1 MTTELYLASEQAIHT
16 PQVEALNDK
25 LFGLDRHTKTV
36 ARFRDGVDPIAPL
49 CLVALNRADQ
59 RVKGS
64 IRYWPVKVGSTEL
77 IMLGPV
83 CVDTGWQG
91 KGIAGALISTSL
103 EIAALHGHS
112 GVILKC
118 NSEDKFAVYAKHGFS
133 CEAASGLVLPGPKK
147 KSRAESKLLMALDLV
162 PGTLSDLSGVITKAE
177 TLRAP
182 PVVTALHS
190 GLHTEYQAYPVLQ
203 TA

>member
-1 MTTELYLASEQAIHT
+1 MMTELYLAAEQAVHT

-25 LFGLDRHTKTV
+25 LFGPDRHTKTV
-36 ARFRDGVDPIAPL
+36 ARFRDGVDPIASL
-49 CLVALNRADQ
+49 CLVAINRADQ

-118 NSEDKFAVYAKHGFS
+118 NSEDKFAVYAKHGFQ
-133 CEAASGLVLPGPKK
+133 L
-147 KSRAESKLLMALDLV
+147 
-162 PGTLSDLSGVITKAE
+162 
-177 TLRAP
+177 
-182 PVVTALHS
+182 
-190 GLHTEYQAYPVLQ
+190 
-203 TA
+203 